1 MIIGIGKTITLLAA
15 CTCTVVRGFTPIN
28 NQTRSLASGSASAS
42 ASASAL
48 SESLLSDS
56 DVWKSFDPSELGVGG
71 TYGLGISAVVP
82 RPIAVITTVSA
93 VESKE
98 EEKNGDV
105 GHGHGNGNESVVNCA
120 PFSYTGLVSHDPPMV
135 CHGICLSSKGKKDTL
150 VNIEN
155 TKQWV
160 FNVMS
165 MPWVEKA
172 NACAVECDS
181 GTSEIDIAGLHT
193 LPCENIAAPR
203 VEEAMVSM
211 ECELDSIKEV
221 FNDDGKHTTSIVFG
235 RIVRYHVHTSV
246 LAGDLDANRPIIDLE
261 KMQFVGRAG
270 GVTYFPAGEGK
281 SLTMKRP

>member
-1 MIIGIGKTITLLAA
+1 MS
-15 CTCTVVRGFTPIN
+15 
-28 NQTRSLASGSASAS
+28 QS
-42 ASASAL
+42 
-48 SESLLSDS
+48 
-56 DVWKSFDPSELGVGG
+56 
-71 TYGLGISAVVP
+71 
-82 RPIAVITTVSA
+82 
-93 VESKE
+93 
-98 EEKNGDV
+98 
-105 GHGHGNGNESVVNCA
+105 
-120 PFSYTGLVSHDPPMV
+120 TGLVSHDPPMV

-165 MPWVEKA
+165 MQWVEKA

-193 LPCENIAAPR
+193 LPCENITAPR

-246 LAGDLDANRPIIDLE
+246 LAGDLDANRPVVDLE

-281 SLTMKRP
+281 SLSMERP

>member
-1 MIIGIGKTITLLAA
+1 MKTKAK
-15 CTCTVVRGFTPIN
+15 
-28 NQTRSLASGSASAS
+28 
-42 ASASAL
+42 AL
-48 SESLLSDS
+48 SIVLR
-56 DVWKSFDPSELGVGG
+56 FH
-71 TYGLGISAVVP
+71 
-82 RPIAVITTVSA
+82 R
-93 VESKE
+93 
-98 EEKNGDV
+98 
-105 GHGHGNGNESVVNCA
+105 
-120 PFSYTGLVSHDPPMV
+120 LVSHDPPMV

-193 LPCENIAAPR
+193 LPCENITVPR

-246 LAGDLDANRPIIDLE
+246 LAGDLVANRPVVDLE

-281 SLTMKRP
+281 SLSMERP